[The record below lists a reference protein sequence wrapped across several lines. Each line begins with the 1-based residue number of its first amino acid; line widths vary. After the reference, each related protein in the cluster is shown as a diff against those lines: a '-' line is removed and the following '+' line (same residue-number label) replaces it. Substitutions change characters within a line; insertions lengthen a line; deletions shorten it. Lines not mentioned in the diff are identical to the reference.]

1 MPKPKRIVLFSV
13 TIIACLTLLTG
24 CMEPEKRTP
33 VEEKLIDLE
42 FTQSKVALEKS
53 PTYIITTE
61 AKTIIWKDS
70 DTTYGVEI
78 IASKDGSNTI
88 TYDQNEKGEMFE
100 RKIHLSPDSIKKY
113 SKAYVN
119 QFGDNLKLK
128 HSEQDKD

>member
-1 MPKPKRIVLFSV
+1 MPNPKRIVLFSV
-13 TIIACLTLLTG
+13 TVIACVTLLTG

-70 DTTYGVEI
+70 DTMYGVEI
-78 IASKDGSNTI
+78 IASKDGSDAI
-88 TYDQNEKGEMFE
+88 SYDQNEKGEMFE

-113 SKAYVN
+113 SKAYVKE
-119 QFGDNLKLK
+119 FKENLNPK
-128 HSEQDKD
+128 